1 MTKKRSKAAK
11 RKDTSAHESD
21 LPDAKKRVSAETC
34 NASTFTR
41 DLLKSLNDPDVR
53 AAYQSILTDALLERI
68 SNLEEQVAENNT
80 RIVSLEDE
88 LKTVRREKDVLE
100 EDLHELR
107 QYTRRNAL
115 RIYNPLWKEPP
126 PPRPGQQGEDTDSL
140 VLGLA
145 HQLGVPLEPWEIGR
159 SHRVGKP
166 RNDGTPRPVI
176 VKFISYNIR
185 SRIYEGRKRMK
196 DIPAMKNTVF
206 INEDLTRE
214 NGKLAYE
221 APKLK
226 NQNLLADTF
235 TRDGRIYVKRYVNQ
249 RPKAIRNFDHLLSVA
264 HAPSYQQMATGVNPA
279 GSEVVGSATTKGS
292 NPGVGGRATTMNPRH
307 RVPASDPGVEDAV
320 NTQAAPANATET
332 RGYDGSGARPKTST
346 PQTSP
351 TNEDSDPD
359 ATTMSA
365 SILPQNEQYQLA
377 DISIPEMNNAAPI
390 SLPDTS
396 ENEMETNPLDES
408 ETY

>member
-1 MTKKRSKAAK
+1 M
-11 RKDTSAHESD
+11 
-21 LPDAKKRVSAETC
+21 
-34 NASTFTR
+34 
-41 DLLKSLNDPDVR
+41 
-53 AAYQSILTDALLERI
+53 
-68 SNLEEQVAENNT
+68 
-80 RIVSLEDE
+80 
-88 LKTVRREKDVLE
+88 
-100 EDLHELR
+100 
-107 QYTRRNAL
+107 
-115 RIYNPLWKEPP
+115 
-126 PPRPGQQGEDTDSL
+126 
-140 VLGLA
+140 
-145 HQLGVPLEPWEIGR
+145 
-159 SHRVGKP
+159 
-166 RNDGTPRPVI
+166 I

-221 APKLK
+221 ARKLK

-292 NPGVGGRATTMNPRH
+292 NPEVGGRATTMNPRH